1 MAGIQ
6 RDLADPRLWAA
17 SHHRSLQRRHAAPAR
32 RRPGVPVASVALVAA
47 AGAVAV
53 PAIGLAAPAAADT
66 GLAAVQRAL
75 GVTADGQMGPETRAA
90 IRRFQRRHGLPVV
103 GVAGPRTR
111 AALGLDGA
119 MPRARTGSSVTD
131 VQR

>member
-1 MAGIQ
+1 MAVTQ

-17 SHHRSLQRRHAAPAR
+17 SHHRSQERRQDTSHPR
-32 RRPGVPVASVALVAA
+32 RLGVPAVSVALVAT

-53 PAIGLAAPAAADT
+53 PAIGLASPAAADT

-75 GVTADGQMGPETRAA
+75 GVTADGQMGPKTRAA